1 MPIETGTLLF
11 PISLCCPPSPRLKRN
26 QYSSARTH
34 LSKPFSWPHVSLVA
48 WKPNRFRG
56 RTVFCGGNSNDISKM
71 SLGFWM
77 KMELLM
83 IWMAISTISLWS
95 MTLFGTPRHHGN
107 SLLLQFLLLL
117 SAFVPKCFY

>member
-1 MPIETGTLLF
+1 LL
-11 PISLCCPPSPRLKRN
+11 
-26 QYSSARTH
+26 
-34 LSKPFSWPHVSLVA
+34 
-48 WKPNRFRG
+48 
-56 RTVFCGGNSNDISKM
+56 GNPTDLEAELYFLEGIVMTSQM

-117 SAFVPKCFY
+117 SAFVPKCFYQYHYCLLNGRHALITSHGTSIDDLLDSNSNVLN